1 MRSLFDTDG
10 FLMRALTKIAD
21 MVWLN
26 ILFLI
31 CSIPIF
37 TIGASTTA
45 LYYVTFKTIKDEEGY
60 ISRDFFHSF
69 KQNFKQSTIVWLVLL
84 VLYAILGLDLTIL
97 LRMDSSMADA
107 GIVLVMIPGLLIL
120 FVGIYVFPLLSRFE
134 NTTKATVKNALL
146 LSIANIPRTL
156 LALVVTIAI
165 PAVCLS
171 DLKLLPLVPICAFSV
186 VAQLNGSLLYGVF
199 EKLMPKKEAEEEAD
213 SELENELK
221 KEEETAQEEI

>member
-199 EKLMPKKEAEEEAD
+199 EKLMPKKEAKEET
-213 SELENELK
+213 ENEPET
-221 KEEETAQEEI
+221 EEETVQEEI